1 MRTAEV
7 HEFGI
12 NSIAFVD
19 RPEPK
24 PGPGQA
30 LVRMRAFSLNSR
42 DLMVA
47 RGQYNPKMKRPMVL
61 LSDGAGE
68 VVEVGAGVTRVKT
81 GDRVAAAFMQK
92 WISGEPDET
101 GMRSALGGA
110 IDGVAAEYCVFDE
123 AGLVQLPEYLNW
135 TEAASLPCAAVTA
148 WHALVTEGHLR
159 PEETVLLQGT
169 GGVSIFALQF
179 AKLMKATAIVISSS
193 DAKLARV
200 RELGAD
206 MSINYKQ
213 NPDWEVAA
221 RQLTNGRGVDQ
232 IVEVGGSGTLARS
245 MKAVRPGGTI
255 HVIGV
260 LGGRDSINFI
270 PVFMRN
276 LRLQGIFVG
285 SREMFEDMLRAMT
298 AHDIHPVIDRV
309 FSFTELRQAMHYMEQ
324 GSHFGK
330 ICIAMD

>member
-1 MRTAEV
+1 MRSAEV
-7 HEFGI
+7 QEFGI

-24 PGPGQA
+24 PGAGQA
-30 LVRMRAFSLNSR
+30 LVRMRAFSINSR

-68 VVEVGAGVTRVKT
+68 VVDVGSGVTRVKA
-81 GDRVAAAFMQK
+81 GDRVAATFMQK
-92 WISGEPDET
+92 WIGGEPDET

-110 IDGVAAEYCVFDE
+110 IDGVAAEYCVFDQE
-123 AGLVQLPEYLNW
+123 GLVQLPDYLSW
-135 TEAASLPCAAVTA
+135 VDAASLPCAGVTA

-169 GGVSIFALQF
+169 GGVSIFALQI
-179 AKLMKATAIVISSS
+179 AKLMKATVIATSSS

-206 MSINYKQ
+206 QTINYKQ
-213 NPDWEVAA
+213 NADWEVAA
-221 RQLTNGRGVDQ
+221 RELTNGRGVDQ
-232 IVEVGGSGTLARS
+232 IVEVGGSGTLPRS

-260 LGGRDSINFI
+260 LGGRDAISFI

-285 SREMFEDMLRAMT
+285 SREMFEDMLRAIT
-298 AHDIHPVIDRV
+298 AHQVRPVIDRV
-309 FSFTELRQAMHYMEQ
+309 FPFSELRQAMHYMEQ

-330 ICIAMD
+330 ICIEAD